1 MYVVERT
8 CDGAYGEK
16 STIVAETKELLLENL
31 ADLFYDWFDP
41 RDRNNNKGIKVIDN
55 TEEDYDW
62 DFDKDYLLGLE
73 GGELVK
79 YFSKLSSVEDFN
91 MLYGRDMYIS
101 VNLYRYEDEDTGE
114 IVYDT
119 ESIQRELGKQFY
131 QKTGKDWMDY

>member
-41 RDRNNNKGIKVIDN
+41 RDRNN
-55 TEEDYDW
+55 
-62 DFDKDYLLGLE
+62 LLGLE
-73 GGELVK
+73 GCEIVK
-79 YFSKLSSVEDFN
+79 FFSKLSSVEDFN